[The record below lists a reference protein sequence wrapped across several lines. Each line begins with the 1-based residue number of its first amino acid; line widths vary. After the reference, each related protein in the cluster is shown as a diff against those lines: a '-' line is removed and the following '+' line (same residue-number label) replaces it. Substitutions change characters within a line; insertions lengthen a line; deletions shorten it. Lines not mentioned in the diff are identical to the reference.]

1 MEPSDSLDLLFREA
15 VAAIDRGDLPK
26 LEGLLAA
33 HPELVS
39 RRLAAP
45 GEWLRGQVGGAL
57 DGFFHE
63 PYLLWFVAED
73 PVRNGKLPE
82 NIAAV
87 ARAIVAAARRHAADS
102 FQEQIDTAL
111 QLTSWSWIA
120 RECGVQIALMDVL
133 LDAGASPHGNPDAAI
148 VNGNFE
154 AAEHLLA
161 RGAALTLGAALC
173 LGHTEDLPR
182 LTQAA
187 SDRERQ
193 YALVLAALKGKADGV
208 RWMLQHG
215 GRCEPPERHA
225 VRARHPAPPC
235 RLLRISRHG
244 PGAREAGA
252 SVRAQDSAWKSTPLG
267 WAENYLEDDKRKEG
281 RQYAEIAAYLRT
293 K

>member
-26 LEGLLAA
+26 LEGLLAS

-215 GRCEPPERHA
+215 ADANRPSDMLYAHGTPLHHA
-225 VRARHPAPPC
+225 VSSGSLDTVQA
-235 RLLRISRHG
+235 LVK
-244 PGAREAGA
+244 AGA
-252 SVRAQDSAWKSTPLG
+252 SVRTQDSAWKSTPLG
-267 WAENYLEDDKRKEG
+267 WAEHNLEDDQRKEG